1 MFDSAPKSV
10 LDDIQMQCKGHFLYK
25 PFIELP
31 NLSEFV
37 GSFIEMRIE
46 ACFLNHFNPAIV
58 KRNLWGND
66 FYTSNSDAVCILIH
80 TGAYYIGAISPD
92 CGAVSAYFKVSKNR
106 NTYTNIFKNGLK
118 SRKITSQSYE
128 GHSIKLEFI
137 QERSGLSTE
146 SENLVD
152 IS

>member
-1 MFDSAPKSV
+1 
-10 LDDIQMQCKGHFLYK
+10 MQCKGHFLYK

-46 ACFLNHFNPAIV
+46 ACYLNHFNPAIV

-106 NTYTNIFKNGLK
+106 NTYANIFKNGLK
-118 SRKITSQSYE
+118 SRKITS
-128 GHSIKLEFI
+128 
-137 QERSGLSTE
+137 
-146 SENLVD
+146 
-152 IS
+152 